1 MVAAAESARQ
11 GDSPWGGELSATGV
25 SSVTASAPPRRASID
40 AFRGAAVALMLLV
53 NNPGDW
59 DHVYAPLRHS
69 EWHGRTTADL
79 VFPSFLW
86 IVGLVLSLSFES
98 RLAAGASRGALFRMA
113 ARRAAVLFAIGIFLC
128 N

>member
-11 GDSPWGGELSATGV
+11 GEAPRVGGLTTTRV
-25 SSVTASAPPRRASID
+25 PSSIASAAARRASID
-40 AFRGAAVALMLLV
+40 AFRGAAVAVMLLV

-69 EWHGRTTADL
+69 EWHGWTTADL

-86 IVGLVLSLSFES
+86 IVGLVLGLSLERRMAAGES
-98 RLAAGASRGALFRMA
+98 RSALFRMA
-113 ARRAAVLFAIGIFLC
+113 APS
-128 N
+128 